1 MNRSSV
7 GDTGQDL
14 RLTQRAIAVS
24 AGHLTDWAKKHA
36 LPFWATVGYD
46 VQKDRFEEQLTT
58 AGERMREGPIRLM
71 VQARQIHVYALAV
84 QRGWYEPALPLVKRA
99 FHSMRQNY
107 HRCDGRDGWAFS
119 IMRDGKV
126 ADPIRDL
133 YAHAFVLL
141 AVASYVKATGKSAAL
156 TIADETLAFLDA
168 NLLAPQGGGYLE
180 TVPRRAGRRRQNP
193 HMHLFEALLALWEC
207 SQQRRY
213 LERSEE
219 LFLLLKSRF
228 FQSGSGALIE
238 YFDDGLRPA
247 AGLDGTIVEPG
258 HHYEWCWLLRR
269 FEKATGRQEAN
280 SLVDALYAHAD
291 RNGFDSEGLVI
302 DEIFAD
308 GTPKTQ
314 SRRLWPMTEAIKC
327 NLVEGVRGRA
337 GCLDKAAV
345 LTGLL
350 ARRFLEPVLQG
361 TWIDRLDAE
370 GRSSGDFVPA
380 SSLYH
385 VIGAIDELRQVAS
398 DQVSA

>member
-1 MNRSSV
+1 MKRSSA
-7 GDTGQDL
+7 GDTVQDPL
-14 RLTQRAIAVS
+14 LMQRAIAVS
-24 AGHLTDWAKKHA
+24 AGFLTDWAKKHA
-36 LPFWATVGYD
+36 LPLWATVGYD
-46 VQKDRFEEQLTT
+46 EQKDRFEEQLTI
-58 AGERMREGPIRLM
+58 AGERMRDGPIRLM
-71 VQARQIHVYALAV
+71 VQARQIYVYALAMR
-84 QRGWYEPALPLVKRA
+84 RGWYEPALPLVERA
-99 FHSMRQNY
+99 FHSMLRDY
-107 HRCDGRDGWAFS
+107 HRRDGRDGWVFS

-141 AVASYVKATGKSAAL
+141 AVASYVEVTGKSYAL

-168 NLLAPQGGGYLE
+168 NLLAPQGGGYVE
-180 TVPRRAGRRRQNP
+180 TFPRRAGHRRQNP

-213 LERSEE
+213 LERAEE
-219 LFLLLKSRF
+219 LFVLLKSRF
-228 FQSGSGALIE
+228 FQSGSGVLIE
-238 YFDDGLRPA
+238 YFDNELLPA
-247 AGLDGTIVEPG
+247 AGLDGAIVEPG
-258 HHYEWCWLLRR
+258 HHFEWCWLLRR
-269 FEKATGRQEAN
+269 FEKATGRQEAT
-280 SLVDALYAHAD
+280 SLVDALYAYAD
-291 RNGFDSEGLVI
+291 RNGFDSEGLLV

-327 NLVEGVRGRA
+327 NLVEGARGRA

-350 ARRFLEPVLQG
+350 AKRFLEPALQG

-370 GRSSGDFVPA
+370 GRPSSAFVPA

-385 VIGAIDELRQVAS
+385 LMGAVDELVQFAKT
-398 DQVSA
+398 QQIE

>member
-7 GDTGQDL
+7 GDARQDL
-14 RLTQRAIAVS
+14 PLTQRAIAVS
-24 AGHLTDWAKKHA
+24 ARHLTDWARVHA
-36 LPFWATVGYD
+36 LPLWATVGYD
-46 VQKDRFEEQLTT
+46 ARKDRFEEQLTI
-58 AGERMREGPIRLM
+58 AGERMRDGPIRLM
-71 VQARQIHVYALAV
+71 VQARQIHVYALAAR
-84 QRGWYEPALPLVKRA
+84 RGWYEPALPLVERA
-99 FHSMRQNY
+99 FRSMQRDY
-107 HRCDGRDGWAFS
+107 HRRGGRDGWAFS
-119 IMRDGKV
+119 ILRDGKV
-126 ADPIRDL
+126 ADPVRDF

-141 AVASYVKATGKSAAL
+141 AVASYVQATGKSAAL
-156 TIADETLAFLDA
+156 AIANETLAFLDA
-168 NLLAPQGGGYLE
+168 SLLAPQGGGYVE
-180 TVPRRAGRRRQNP
+180 AVPRRAGHRRQNP

-213 LERSEE
+213 LERAEQ
-219 LFLLLKSRF
+219 LFVLLKSRF

-269 FEKATGRQEAN
+269 FEKATGRQDAN
-280 SLVDALYAHAD
+280 ALVNALYAHAD
-291 RNGFDSEGLVI
+291 RNGFDAEGLVI

-314 SRRLWPMTEAIKC
+314 SLRLWPMTEAIKC
-327 NLVEGVRGRA
+327 NLAEGVRGRA

-350 ARRFLEPVLQG
+350 VRRLLEPAFPG
-361 TWIDRLDAE
+361 AWIDRLDAE
-370 GRSSGDFVPA
+370 GRPSGDFVPA

-385 VIGAIDELRQVAS
+385 VIGAIDELRRAAS
-398 DQVSA
+398 DLVST

>member
-1 MNRSSV
+1 MNPSSV
-7 GDTGQDL
+7 GASGQE
-14 RLTQRAIAVS
+14 RPLTQRAIAIL
-24 AGHLTDWAKKHA
+24 AGHLTDWLKKHA
-36 LPFWATVGYD
+36 LPFWATIGYD
-46 VQKDRFEEQLTT
+46 AQNDRFEEQLTT

-71 VQARQIHVYALAV
+71 VQARQIYVYSLAM
-84 QRGWYEPALPLVKRA
+84 RRRWYEPALPLIERA
-99 FHSMRQNY
+99 FHSMQRDY
-107 HRCDGRDGWAFS
+107 HRRDGRGGWVFS

-126 ADPIRDL
+126 ADPTRDL

-141 AVASYVKATGKSAAL
+141 AVASYVEATGKSDAL
-156 TIADETLAFLDA
+156 AIADETLAFLDDS
-168 NLLAPQGGGYLE
+168 LLAPRGGGYVE
-180 TVPRRAGRRRQNP
+180 AVPLRAGHRRQNP

-213 LERSEE
+213 LDRAEE
-219 LFLLLKSRF
+219 LFVLLKSRF
-228 FQSGSGALIE
+228 FQCGSGALIE

-247 AGLDGTIVEPG
+247 AGLDGTVEPG

-269 FEKATGRQEAN
+269 FERATGRQDPG

-291 RNGFDSEGLVI
+291 RNGFDSEGLVV

-327 NLVEGVRGRA
+327 NLVEGVRGRT
-337 GCLDKAAV
+337 GCLDKATV

-350 ARRFLEPVLQG
+350 SRRFLEPALQG
-361 TWIDRLDAE
+361 GWIDRLDAD
-370 GRSSGDFVPA
+370 GRPIGDFVPA

-385 VIGAIDELRQVAS
+385 LIGAVDELVQFAKS
-398 DQVSA
+398 

>member
-1 MNRSSV
+1 MDPSS
-7 GDTGQDL
+7 TGERGRGL
-14 RLTQRAIAVS
+14 ALTRRAIAVS
-24 AGHLTDWAKKHA
+24 AAHLTGWARKHA

-46 VQKDRFEEQLTT
+46 AQNDRFEEQLTI
-58 AGERMREGPIRLM
+58 AGERMRDGPIRLM
-71 VQARQIHVYALAV
+71 VQARQIHVYALAAR
-84 QRGWYEPALPLVKRA
+84 RGWYEPALPLVERA
-99 FHSMRQNY
+99 FRSMQRDF
-107 HRCDGRDGWAFS
+107 HRRDGLDGWAFS

-141 AVASYVKATGKSAAL
+141 AIASYVEATGKSDAL
-156 TIADETLAFLDA
+156 TLADETLAFLD
-168 NLLAPQGGGYLE
+168 NNFLAPRSGGYVE
-180 TVPRRAGRRRQNP
+180 AVPLRAGHRRQNP

-207 SQQRRY
+207 SQQSRY
-213 LERSEE
+213 LERAEE
-219 LFLLLKSRF
+219 LFVLLKSRF

-247 AGLDGTIVEPG
+247 AGLDGTVVEPG

-269 FEKATGRQEAN
+269 FEGATGRQDPG
-280 SLVDALYAHAD
+280 SLVDALYTHAD
-291 RNGFDSEGLVI
+291 RNGFDPEGLIV

-327 NLVEGVRGRA
+327 NLVEGARGRA

-345 LTGLL
+345 LAGLL
-350 ARRFLEPVLQG
+350 SARFLEPALQG
-361 TWIDRLDAE
+361 GWVDRLDAD
-370 GRSSGDFVPA
+370 GRLISDSVPA

-385 VIGAIDELRQVAS
+385 VMGAIDELHRVAT
-398 DQVSA
+398 DHVDA

>member
-1 MNRSSV
+1 MSLQGRRIL
-7 GDTGQDL
+7 D
-14 RLTQRAIAVS
+14 A
-24 AGHLTDWAKKHA
+24 
-36 LPFWATVGYD
+36 P
-46 VQKDRFEEQLTT
+46 
-58 AGERMREGPIRLM
+58 MRLM
-71 VQARQIHVYALAV
+71 VQARQIYVYALAARRSWHDGAHV
-84 QRGWYEPALPLVKRA
+84 LVEQA
-99 FHSMRQNY
+99 YASMVRDFC
-107 HRCDGRDGWAFS
+107 HRDGRDGWAYS
-119 IMRDGKV
+119 VMRDGTV
-126 ADPIRDL
+126 ADSTRDL

-141 AVASYVKATGKSAAL
+141 AIASYVEVTGKSTAL
-156 TIADETLAFLDA
+156 AIADETLAFLDA
-168 NLLAPQGGGYLE
+168 NLVASQGGGYAE
-180 TVPRRAGRRRQNP
+180 TWPHRDGHRRQNP

-213 LERSEE
+213 LERAEE
-219 LFLLLKSRF
+219 LFVLLKSRF

-247 AGLDGTIVEPG
+247 VGLDGTIVEPG

-280 SLVDALYAHAD
+280 ALVNALYAHAD

-302 DEIFAD
+302 DEICAD

-345 LTGLL
+345 LAGLL
-350 ARRFLEPVLQG
+350 ARRFLEPALQG

-370 GRSSGDFVPA
+370 GRSSCDFVPA

-385 VIGAIDELRQVAS
+385 MIGAIDELRQVALDRVS
-398 DQVSA
+398 D